1 MQTGKPA
8 RHPHNGKRCMQ
19 LIRFLRS
26 GTACEPVKIRPG
38 ERMRSVYN
46 GLWNA
51 IRIRSLGDRVSLMQY
66 GNEVYLVRKDTPHKE
81 GSAHK

>member
-1 MQTGKPA
+1 MQAEKNV

-26 GTACEPVKIRPG
+26 GATCEHVKILPG

-66 GNEVYLVRKDTPHKE
+66 GNEVYLVRKE
-81 GSAHK
+81 GSTHK